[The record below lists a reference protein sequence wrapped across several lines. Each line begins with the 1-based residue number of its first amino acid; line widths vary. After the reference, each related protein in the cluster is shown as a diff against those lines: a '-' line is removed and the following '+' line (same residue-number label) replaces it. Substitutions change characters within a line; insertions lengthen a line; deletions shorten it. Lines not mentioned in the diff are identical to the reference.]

1 MQTVLLS
8 KGTTNW
14 NKQAADIL
22 KKAFPHCYA
31 DCSYD
36 EINKCVKDDRVAI
49 AMVDGETLLGFI
61 GAIPQYGITAWELHP
76 LVVGENFRSQGIG
89 TQLCIALENI
99 LKEKGCLTIYLG
111 SDDENNSTTLSNTN
125 LYEDT
130 FVKINNIKN
139 INNHPFEFYQK
150 IGYKIVGV
158 IPDANG
164 IGKPD
169 IWLAK
174 SLIQST
180 TYCV

>member
-8 KGTTNW
+8 KGTTNY

-22 KKAFPHCYA
+22 AQAFPHCYG
-31 DCSYD
+31 DCSDD
-36 EINKCVKDDRVAI
+36 EINKCVQDDRVVLAI
-49 AMVDGETLLGFI
+49 VDGETLLGFV

-76 LVVGENFRSQGIG
+76 LVVGEKFRSHGIG
-89 TQLCIALENI
+89 TQLCLALENI

-111 SDDENNSTTLSNTN
+111 SDDENDSTTLSGTN
-125 LYEDT
+125 LFENT
-130 FVKINNIKN
+130 FEKINNIKN
-139 INNHPFEFYQK
+139 IRNHPFGFYQK
-150 IGYKIVGV
+150 VGYKIVGV

-174 SLIQST
+174 SLL
-180 TYCV
+180 